1 MVRLDHRVVWRKIA
15 EHCWKQ
21 APLAEV
27 LNITERHVR
36 NICKRDVDVNVS
48 LCYSLSKVFG
58 TTIEDLLVVVNE
70 EEEK

>member
-1 MVRLDHRVVWRKIA
+1 MVRLDHRVVRSKIA

-21 APLAEV
+21 APLAEA

-36 NICKRDVDVNVS
+36 NICKRDMDVNVS

-70 EEEK
+70 EEER